1 MVEKIVTERFGRL
14 EKEAGQ
20 HGVTTDECQLAL
32 QSIELILG
40 EPDQVRSL
48 ILGIDCFHQFSSYD
62 SSAEGEPHK
71 QINQLGIQLSE
82 GMASLSG
89 SEIFMDYVA
98 QQADREL
105 KGFSPWL
112 NGNWGKAFAEALRYS
127 VSRLSVFVGED
138 FLMTE
143 YYSGDVIKGLGSWQ
157 KWTDELLA
165 DVISASVLL
174 DETGFKEYL
183 KSPELKL
190 EALAKLANIMA
201 VQGKTWLSTPDAV
214 AEDLRPV
221 IESLRMTKNAP
232 VAQRQ
237 NSDNSS

>member
-1 MVEKIVTERFGRL
+1 
-14 EKEAGQ
+14 
-20 HGVTTDECQLAL
+20 
-32 QSIELILG
+32 
-40 EPDQVRSL
+40 
-48 ILGIDCFHQFSSYD
+48 
-62 SSAEGEPHK
+62 
-71 QINQLGIQLSE
+71 
-82 GMASLSG
+82 
-89 SEIFMDYVA
+89 
-98 QQADREL
+98 
-105 KGFSPWL
+105 
-112 NGNWGKAFAEALRYS
+112 
-127 VSRLSVFVGED
+127 
-138 FLMTE
+138 
-143 YYSGDVIKGLGSWQ
+143 
-157 KWTDELLA
+157 
-165 DVISASVLL
+165 LL